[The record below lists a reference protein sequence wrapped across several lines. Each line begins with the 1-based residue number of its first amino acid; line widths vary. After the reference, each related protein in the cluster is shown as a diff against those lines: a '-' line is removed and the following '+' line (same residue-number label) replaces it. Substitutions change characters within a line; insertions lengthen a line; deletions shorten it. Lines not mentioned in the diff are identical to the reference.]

1 MRYVVLG
8 AGAVG
13 GTIGGRLH
21 QHGHDVVLI
30 ARGAHHD
37 ALRSRGLR
45 LEWPGGSAVLP
56 VPVAS
61 SPEEVDWQP
70 DDVVIIATKT
80 QDTAG
85 ALDTLAAVH
94 PDAVVV
100 CAQNGVVNER
110 MALRRFE
117 RVYGVCVM
125 LPADHLEPGVVRVY
139 GTPMS
144 GILDL
149 GRYPDG
155 VDDIARTAAADLGS
169 AEFSSHAEP
178 AIMRLKYRKLIMNL
192 GNAIEA
198 ACGSEARRSDL
209 YVRARDEALAVLA
222 AADIDVATEEEDRE
236 RREGV
241 MSMKPVDGQRR
252 QGGSSWQSLARGTGT
267 IEAAYLNGEVA
278 LLGRLYGVPAPVN
291 AGIQRVA
298 LRIARERRPPGT
310 VPVEELEAALAG

>member
-37 ALRSRGLR
+37 ALRDGGLR
-45 LEWPGGSAVLP
+45 LQWPGGSAVLP
-56 VPVAS
+56 VPVAA
-61 SPEEVDWQP
+61 SPAQVDWRP
-70 DDVVIIATKT
+70 DDVVVIATKT

-85 ALDTLAAVH
+85 ALDAVAAAH
-94 PDAVVV
+94 PDAPVV
-100 CAQNGVVNER
+100 CAQNGVVSER

-149 GRYPDG
+149 GRYPEG
-155 VDDIARTAAADLGS
+155 VDDIARRVATDLES
-169 AEFSSHAEP
+169 AEFSSRAEP

-198 ACGSEARRSDL
+198 ACGPGARGSDL
-209 YVRARDEALAVLA
+209 YARARDEALAVLA
-222 AADIDVATEEEDRE
+222 AAGIDVATEEEDRQ
-236 RREGV
+236 RRDGI
-241 MSMKPVDGQRR
+241 MAMKPVDGQRR

-267 IEAAYLNGEVA
+267 IEAAYLNGEIV
-278 LLGRLYGVPAPVN
+278 LLGRLHGVPVPVN

-298 LRIARERRPPGT
+298 LRLARERRAPGSL
-310 VPVEELEAALAG
+310 PVEELEAALSA